1 MFVCK
6 FYLHKFVCDQWSMI
20 HYYTSHVCAISIF
33 FFIHLLFLP
42 LSVHLN
48 NSESALLHFRQV
60 SSQDYVLISYGK
72 DHIQSD
78 VVTVQWLESAQRL
91 KSVQL
96 LKSVQRLE
104 FAHLNYKQFFSFFS
118 QRKKIRCRQISWA
131 RKPHVKSRSTFYPQW
146 SKLFV

>member
-1 MFVCK
+1 MIDDPLLYIPCMCHI
-6 FYLHKFVCDQWSMI
+6 YL
-20 HYYTSHVCAISIF
+20 

-42 LSVHLN
+42 LSVYLN
-48 NSESALLHFRQV
+48 NSEFALLHLRQV
-60 SSQDYVLISYGK
+60 SSQDYVLILYGK

-78 VVTVQWLESAQRL
+78 VVTVQRLESVQR
-91 KSVQL
+91 

-118 QRKKIRCRQISWA
+118 QRKKIRCRQISWT

>member
-6 FYLHKFVCDQWSMI
+6 FYLHKFVYDQWSMI

-33 FFIHLLFLP
+33 ISFIFLFFASFHNYVF
-42 LSVHLN
+42 
-48 NSESALLHFRQV
+48 ALLHFRQV
-60 SSQDYVLISYGK
+60 FFQDYVLILYSK

-78 VVTVQWLESAQRL
+78 VVTVQRME
-91 KSVQL
+91 SVQR

-118 QRKKIRCRQISWA
+118 QRKKIRCRQISWT
-131 RKPHVKSRSTFYPQW
+131 RKPHGKSRSTFYPQW